1 MAKKV
6 YGMYFSGTGT
16 TKKMVTYIAS
26 ELAKKIGAEY
36 EAFDFTPPTAR
47 ANGKAFEKDDIVV
60 MVHLLLLD
68 VFPTFFLSILTQL
81 KATELTVF
89 PL

>member
-26 ELAKKIGAEY
+26 ELASKIGGEY
-36 EAFDFTPPTAR
+36 VEFDFTLPGVR
-47 ANGKAFEKDDIVV
+47 KEVKEYEKDDCNGPASG
-60 MVHLLLLD
+60 HD
-68 VFPTFFLSILTQL
+68 DESPWQR
-81 KATELTVF
+81 
-89 PL
+89 PRDCG

>member
-26 ELAKKIGAEY
+26 ELAKKLAQSMKHL
-36 EAFDFTPPTAR
+36 T
-47 ANGKAFEKDDIVV
+47 
-60 MVHLLLLD
+60 LLLPQQEQTEKL
-68 VFPTFFLSILTQL
+68 L
-81 KATELTVF
+81 KKTIS
-89 PL
+89 

>member
-26 ELAKKIGAEY
+26 ELASKIGGEY
-36 EAFDFTPPTAR
+36 VEFDFTLPGVRKEVKEYEKRTR
-47 ANGKAFEKDDIVV
+47 ASKSPSWKR
-60 MVHLLLLD
+60 
-68 VFPTFFLSILTQL
+68 TSIL
-81 KATELTVF
+81 
-89 PL
+89 